1 MALIPTNLL
10 PLLGINPSGDLGPY
24 TIYRTKRT
32 GVVWF
37 PRSPPEMPSSYLQRH
52 QRNNWKYS
60 ARVWA
65 AETPTVRANW
75 MRAGRLARLSITG
88 YNLFIYYQTTK
99 DVAAIQTI
107 ERLTGISLL

>member
-1 MALIPTNLL
+1 
-10 PLLGINPSGDLGPY
+10 
-24 TIYRTKRT
+24 
-32 GVVWF
+32 
-37 PRSPPEMPSSYLQRH
+37 
-52 QRNNWKYS
+52 
-60 ARVWA
+60 
-65 AETPTVRANW
+65 